1 MAAEQRLSAD
11 DSYINSI
18 VGEGTHF
25 RGHLEL
31 SGLLRIDG
39 DFSGSIKTSGKVI
52 VGRNGRADCAIEAGT
67 VVVGGVLR
75 GSIYAAET
83 VIVLSSALVLADIHA
98 PRLVA
103 EEGVLLHG
111 VMEITGVGERARVQ
125 ARGSKKRPFLLFSE
139 APRSRSGGGSR
150 KERTSPAAGEET
162 EAPLHGAEV
171 PLPQQRD

>member
-1 MAAEQRLSAD
+1 MADNRLSSEDA
-11 DSYINSI
+11 YINSI

-25 RGHLEL
+25 RGHLDL

-52 VGRNGRADCAIEAGT
+52 IGRNGRADCTIEAGT

-103 EEGVLLHG
+103 EDGVLLDG
-111 VMEITGVGERARVQ
+111 VMEISGAGERAPMQGRT
-125 ARGSKKRPFLLFSE
+125 RKKRPFLLFSE
-139 APRSRSGGGSR
+139 VQQRRSGAQSPEAHSSVDGHKELPVSGR
-150 KERTSPAAGEET
+150 KE
-162 EAPLHGAEV
+162 
-171 PLPQQRD
+171 

>member
-1 MAAEQRLSAD
+1 MATDNRLSAD
-11 DSYINSI
+11 DAYINSI

-31 SGLLRIDG
+31 SGLLRVDG

-52 VGRNGRADCAIEAGT
+52 IGRNGRADCTIEAGT

-103 EEGVLLHG
+103 EEGVLLDG
-111 VMEITGVGERARVQ
+111 VMEISGVGERTPTQGRS
-125 ARGSKKRPFLLFSE
+125 RKKRPFLLFSE
-139 APRSRSGGGSR
+139 AQRRHPDSDAREERRS
-150 KERTSPAAGEET
+150 AET
-162 EAPLHGAEV
+162 HKEAPISGRQE
-171 PLPQQRD
+171 

>member
-1 MAAEQRLSAD
+1 MAADNRLSAD
-11 DSYINSI
+11 DAYINSI

-31 SGLLRIDG
+31 SGLLRVDG

-52 VGRNGRADCAIEAGT
+52 IGRNGRADCTIEAGT

-111 VMEITGVGERARVQ
+111 VMEISGVGERAPTQGRV
-125 ARGSKKRPFLLFSE
+125 RKKRPFLLFSE
-139 APRSRSGGGSR
+139 AQRRRPESEAREKQSVVDENRETPVSGR
-150 KERTSPAAGEET
+150 RE
-162 EAPLHGAEV
+162 
-171 PLPQQRD
+171 

>member
-1 MAAEQRLSAD
+1 MAADNRLSAED
-11 DSYINSI
+11 AYINSI

-31 SGLLRIDG
+31 SGLLRVDG

-52 VGRNGRADCAIEAGT
+52 IGRNGRADCTIEAGT

-111 VMEITGVGERARVQ
+111 VMEISGVGERAPSQGRM
-125 ARGSKKRPFLLFSE
+125 RKKRPFLLFSE
-139 APRSRSGGGSR
+139 VQRRRPDIESRGGRSSADEQTETPVSGRQG
-150 KERTSPAAGEET
+150 
-162 EAPLHGAEV
+162 
-171 PLPQQRD
+171 